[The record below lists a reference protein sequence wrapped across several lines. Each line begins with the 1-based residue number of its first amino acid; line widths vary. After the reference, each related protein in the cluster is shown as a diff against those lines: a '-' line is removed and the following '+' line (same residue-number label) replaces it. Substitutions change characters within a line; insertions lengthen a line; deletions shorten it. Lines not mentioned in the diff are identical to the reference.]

1 MTQEPWYSNEKDKM
15 VRRKKSLRAI
25 EAQIRK
31 LQVQAERLK
40 QEEKPGMKELRAV
53 ISKFKLKPADLRN
66 AVSGVRGSPRRG
78 SKLAPKYRNPKNKS
92 QTWAGRGLKP
102 RWLTGLLKQG
112 KKLQDF
118 AI

>member
-1 MTQEPWYSNEKDKM
+1 MVFGEKDEI
-15 VRRKKSLRAI
+15 VPRKKTLTAI

-31 LQVQAERLK
+31 LQAQAEWLK

-66 AVSGVRGSPRRG
+66 AMSGVRRGPRRG

-102 RWLTGLLKQG
+102 KWLTELLKQG
-112 KKLQDF
+112 KKLQDL
-118 AI
+118 AV